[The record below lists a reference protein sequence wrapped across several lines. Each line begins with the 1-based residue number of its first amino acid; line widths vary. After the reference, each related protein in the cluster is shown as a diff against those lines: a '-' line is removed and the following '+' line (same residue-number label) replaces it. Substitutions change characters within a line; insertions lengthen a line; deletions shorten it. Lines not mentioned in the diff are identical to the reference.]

1 MIIEDI
7 NRGKIIRLE
16 YSDNWGISVNL
27 DDYNYNFKLD
37 LDSNITDSD
46 LNTAITNYLLNI
58 DKYIPEVIREPE
70 VIPDPVTRDTL
81 VNKLVNEVIRK

>member
-1 MIIEDI
+1 
-7 NRGKIIRLE
+7 
-16 YSDNWGISVNL
+16 
-27 DDYNYNFKLD
+27 